1 MDTPFADL
9 PLFPLGTVLFPDGLL
24 PLRVFEAR
32 YVDMVGECLRRHTPF
47 GVCLL
52 KSGTEVAQPGQV
64 PTLEAVGCLARI
76 VDCDVEQLGVILLRC
91 QGTRRFRL
99 LSSHIEKN
107 GLVRGIV
114 EPIGDD
120 APAET
125 EASAPQLASCAE
137 VLGRIIDTLSERD
150 GNEHGKD
157 DATGSGAGSGLPFV
171 PPYRLDDATWVSNR
185 LAEVLPISIKARQQ
199 LMELEDAG
207 ARLDIVHQYMRR
219 NQLL

>member
-32 YVDMVGECLRRHTPF
+32 YVDMVGECLRKRAPF

-64 PTLEAVGCLARI
+64 PTLETVGCLAEI
-76 VDCDVEQLGVILLRC
+76 VDCDVEQLGVILVRC

-99 LSSHIEKN
+99 LSSHTEKN
-107 GLVRGIV
+107 GLLRGIV

-120 APAET
+120 VPAET
-125 EASAPQLASCAE
+125 AQSALQLASCAE
-137 VLGRIIDTLSERD
+137 VLGRIIDTLAERD
-150 GNEHGKD
+150 KPAGGTGNG
-157 DATGSGAGSGLPFV
+157 GGGLPFV
-171 PPYRLDDATWVSNR
+171 APYRLDDATWVSNR

-207 ARLDIVHQYMRR
+207 ARLEIVHQYMRR

>member
-32 YVDMVGECLRRHTPF
+32 YVDMVGECLRKNTPF

-52 KSGTEVAQPGQV
+52 RSGTEVTQAGQV
-64 PTLEAVGCLARI
+64 PIPEAVGCLADI
-76 VDCDVEQLGVILLRC
+76 VDCDMEQLGVLLVRC
-91 QGTRRFRL
+91 RGSRRFRL
-99 LSSHIEKN
+99 LSSHTEKN
-107 GLVRGIV
+107 GLLRGIV
-114 EPIGDD
+114 EPVGDD
-120 APAET
+120 VPAET
-125 EASAPQLASCAE
+125 AESALQLASCAE
-137 VLGRIIDTLSERD
+137 VLGRIIDTLGEREK
-150 GNEHGKD
+150 G
-157 DATGSGAGSGLPFV
+157 GSGASLPFIA
-171 PPYRLDDATWVSNR
+171 PYRLDDATWVSNR